1 MYLPPGF
8 ISRKMAFRLGSEPSV
23 ALFAGAR
30 SAGISEIGKGWRQPP
45 KTPEYLE
52 LFWCGSGTF
61 QFPLVREDRTVL
73 LQPGQVLFLFPGDV
87 HCQTV
92 CSAEAKYCWVTF
104 DGHAE
109 EIVSMYRLPRDPF
122 FAGEPPEE
130 LFMRLIGELPHL
142 SSTMQ
147 YQASCTALEILHAA
161 LSKKDLSPER
171 EPVSEFCRLVESQ
184 YASPSCTV
192 EMLAEQLDVSRV
204 TLYRMIRNAFGC
216 TPKEYLDRCRLREAV
231 KLLIGTRLAVNRI
244 ASACGFTY
252 ANYFSRL
259 FRQKMGCTP
268 EEFRGS
274 GGGRS

>member
-1 MYLPPGF
+1 MDALKGF
-8 ISRKMAFRLGSEPSV
+8 IDRKIGFRLSAAPSV
-23 ALFAGAR
+23 PLFAGAR
-30 SAGISEIGKGWRQPP
+30 SAGIFHLENGWRQPE
-45 KTPEYLE
+45 KEADYLE
-52 LFWCGSGTF
+52 LFWCSSGTVR
-61 QFPLVREDRTVL
+61 FPLVREDRTVL
-73 LQPGQVLFLFPGDV
+73 LQPQQVLFLFPGDC

-92 CSAEAKYCWVTF
+92 CSSEARYSWVTF
-104 DGHAE
+104 DGHAD

-161 LSKKDLSPER
+161 LSKKDLVPER
-171 EPVSEFCRLVESQ
+171 EPVSEFCQLVESQ

-192 EMLAEQLDVSRV
+192 EMLAEQLEVSRV
-204 TLYRMIRNAFGC
+204 TLYRMIRSAFGC

-231 KLLIGTRLAVNRI
+231 KLLTGTRLPVKRI
-244 ASACGFTY
+244 SSACGFTY

-259 FRQKMGCTP
+259 FRLKMGCTP

-274 GGGRS
+274 GGRN